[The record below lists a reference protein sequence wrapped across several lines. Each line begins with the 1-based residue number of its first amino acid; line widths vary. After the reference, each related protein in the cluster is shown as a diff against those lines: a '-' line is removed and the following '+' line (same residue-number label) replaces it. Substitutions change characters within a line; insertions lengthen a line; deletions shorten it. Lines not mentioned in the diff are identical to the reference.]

1 MAPAERA
8 APPPSMGPHVVA
20 PIVDASYDLAADS
33 LVLKQGLACVEHF
46 VRLRALS
53 LPAPSSPGRGTQS
66 VLRFARTAV
75 SRERRLYCALCP
87 HNSRTRRAQDIP
99 LPLSN
104 PRLLEMFLDRNR
116 ASNGQALGQMAWAGE
131 FVGKWLTHTAQLYR
145 LTKHAELRA
154 TVSMALAQLTK
165 YQAADGYLGPFP
177 DAKVRTSR
185 SPHSSPWVQTL
196 VRRGQTACAP

>member
-8 APPPSMGPHVVA
+8 APPPSMVPHVVA

-53 LPAPSSPGRGTQS
+53 LPAPSSPG
-66 VLRFARTAV
+66 
-75 SRERRLYCALCP
+75 ERRLYCALCP